1 MLLLSALLSAH
12 YYRRG
17 MKLTKQRLKE
27 IILEEISDY
36 SREDVNRIINAPRSR
51 SGEPSLR
58 EPWDGIEENAERLDI
73 LSNQIGQIARALGVE
88 L

>member
-1 MLLLSALLSAH
+1 
-12 YYRRG
+12 

-27 IILEEISDY
+27 IILEEIGGY
-36 SREDVNRIINAPRSR
+36 SREEVNKIINAPRSR

-58 EPWDGIEENAERLDI
+58 EPWTGIEENAERQDI
-73 LSNQIGQIARALGVE
+73 LSNQLGKIARALDIE

>member
-1 MLLLSALLSAH
+1 
-12 YYRRG
+12 
-17 MKLTKQRLKE
+17 MKLSKQRLKE
-27 IILEEISDY
+27 IILEELREAY
-36 SREDVNRIINAPRSR
+36 SREEVSGIINAPGGS
-51 SGEPSLR
+51 EAPPALR

>member
-1 MLLLSALLSAH
+1 
-12 YYRRG
+12 

-73 LSNQIGQIARALGVE
+73 LSNQLGKIARALDIE